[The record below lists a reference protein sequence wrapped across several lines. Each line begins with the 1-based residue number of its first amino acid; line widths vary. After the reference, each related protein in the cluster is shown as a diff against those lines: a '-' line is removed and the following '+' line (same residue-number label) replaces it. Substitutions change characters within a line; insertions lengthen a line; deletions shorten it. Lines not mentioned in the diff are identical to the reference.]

1 MNKTTLSHQA
11 LLRLGLL
18 VALLC
23 STGCATISQDSAT
36 HPPAS
41 ATADP
46 NAPVAA
52 TAATTTTDP
61 AAVNAKTPGTLAA
74 VDPTTAPATT
84 SVLGEKPVQ
93 NALAETEDSGN
104 LWERI
109 AAGTT
114 LPPLDSPYTKR
125 HEQWFANNPEYM
137 ENMVNRARLYLYYI
151 VEEVQKRGMP
161 MEIALLPAIE
171 SAYQPHAYSRA
182 RAVGLWQFIPSTGR
196 LYGLKANWWYDGRR
210 DVMASTQAALDYLEK
225 LNKDFNGDWQLTLAA
240 YNCGEGKVA
249 RLMAQNR
256 RKGLPTTYQYLKL
269 PRETKNYVPKLMAMV
284 NIITDPAKY
293 GLKISPIPDEP
304 YFTQID
310 IGSQVDLGVVAKLVD
325 MPVADLY
332 QINPEYVRWI
342 TDPNGSHQL
351 LVPADKKDA
360 LLAGLSALPDDERVK
375 WLHHEVRRGDTI
387 SQIARRYGVT
397 IEAIKTSNRLHSTL
411 MRVGQDLLIPV
422 STSKL
427 ASAAPIPSAP
437 RKRIDSGPYGKVRVT
452 YRVRSGDTLWS
463 IARRYRVYVHQ
474 LRQWNLLD
482 VGEILRLGQK
492 IQVWTRPSPSAE
504 IDSNPS
510 S

>member
-1 MNKTTLSHQA
+1 MNKITVTRQAMYKLS
-11 LLRLGLL
+11 LLA
-18 VALLC
+18 ALLC
-23 STGCATISQDSAT
+23 SAGCATVSQDAPLQRADAPT
-36 HPPAS
+36 DRETQTAIAPDPALEP
-41 ATADP
+41 AKP
-46 NAPVAA
+46 A
-52 TAATTTTDP
+52 TAAAP
-61 AAVNAKTPGTLAA
+61 VTPVA
-74 VDPTTAPATT
+74 
-84 SVLGEKPVQ
+84 Q
-93 NALAETEDSGN
+93 AETTKPDEKNAQEAPSNSEDYTD

-109 AAGTT
+109 RSGYSMPV
-114 LPPLDSPYTKR
+114 LESPYIKR

-137 ENMVNRARLYLYYI
+137 ENMVSRARLYLYYI
-151 VEEVQKRGMP
+151 VEEVEKRGMP

-225 LNKDFNGDWQLTLAA
+225 LSKDFNGDWQLALAA

-249 RLMAQNR
+249 RLIAHNR
-256 RKGLPTTYQYLKL
+256 RKGLSTAYQDLPL

-284 NIITDPAKY
+284 NIITNPEKY
-293 GLKISPIPDEP
+293 GLKISPIPNEP

-310 IGSQVDLGVVAKLVD
+310 IGSQVDLGVIAKLVD
-325 MPVADLY
+325 LPVADLY

-342 TDPNGSHQL
+342 TDPNGPHQL

-360 LLAGLSALPDDERVK
+360 LLEGLSTLPDDERVQ

-397 IEAIKTSNRLHSTL
+397 IEAIKTSNRLNTTL

-422 STSKL
+422 SHSKV

-437 RKRIDSGPYGKVRVT
+437 RKRIDNGPNGQVRVT

-482 VGEILRLGQK
+482 VGQILHLGQK
-492 IQVWTRPSPSAE
+492 IQVWTNPSPRAG
-504 IDSNPS
+504 IDGNPS
-510 S
+510 G